1 MSDSSPPKSGKKGAS
16 SKKSRRK
23 QTDKRSAEDHGA
35 LTPIAEG
42 ENQKTRFD
50 EEGNPIVENSDQSDP
65 GEKESADGETIMN
78 YLQTMRA
85 EFRSDMDSFGKR
97 IQDLETHRKL
107 KYDSKGVKTPKEHKN
122 RDRRKGSPN
131 LLRSVAESS
140 VKRDWKKMFSRKN
153 SSAQEVEDDED
164 EYNNSDYSS
173 DSDYPDPDAST
184 EEEGSPTPSRER
196 EGKERE
202 DSEENRKREREK
214 VTSLGHLFKSIDASE
229 QRVAKTVVNVTR
241 TEKECNVKI
250 ERFTLGPVCKA
261 IKAILEFQ
269 EREGT
274 KANMAK
280 VLSTSCKKHL
290 KLKYNI
296 SSTDLP
302 DMPMSTLFAVMS
314 RETKVHSK
322 VQFYDELKAAV
333 GNVQLM
339 DWDTKVNAS
348 THEEYY
354 FQQLSLAHDFM
365 RIFRL
370 MLPENKEFCPSI
382 NDKENGLIRLFRS
395 YHARSYWKYLWPS
408 MSQRYR
414 TMQEFIDEYTDKAM
428 QQYQLS
434 QAMKS
439 IPYSASSSK
448 SSDRE
453 KQYYDKRR
461 EISKSFNSNYNSY
474 SNKSYDK
481 SKKTHSFS
489 NINQKHSDSDSDDD
503 QSTWRNANPIESN
516 QEQAISNDED
526 SLSEDSREEEQDKE
540 DEDMLDNMLA
550 AFANHSE
557 LKADK
562 KDYPCLRK
570 ILSGK
575 CELETCPYGHR
586 REVLLKGAQDMKA
599 KLTAYLSAQGEPNA
613 KGSSGPPYK
622 VLQKEK
628 YGKN

>member
-1 MSDSSPPKSGKKGAS
+1 MSDPSPPRTGKKGAS
-16 SKKSRRK
+16 SKKSRKK
-23 QTDKRSAEDHGA
+23 QLDKRSAEDHGT
-35 LTPIAEG
+35 LTPITEG
-42 ENQKTRFD
+42 ESHKTLFD
-50 EEGNPIVENSDQSDP
+50 EDGNPILETSEKSDSD
-65 GEKESADGETIMN
+65 EKEQSEGDVMMN
-78 YLQTMRA
+78 YLREMRD
-85 EFRSDMDSFGKR
+85 EFRSDMAFLGSR
-97 IQDLETHRKL
+97 IEHLESQSNPK
-107 KYDSKGVKTPKEHKN
+107 DNSKDVKTPRQHRDKKKE
-122 RDRRKGSPN
+122 PAN
-131 LLRSVAESS
+131 LLKSVAESS
-140 VKRDWKKMFSRKN
+140 VKRDWRKMFN
-153 SSAQEVEDDED
+153 SKKTGAEEEEDDED
-164 EYNNSDYSS
+164 HYTNEEYSSNSDHS
-173 DSDYPDPDAST
+173 DQESHY
-184 EEEGSPTPSRER
+184 EEFSPTQSRER
-196 EGKERE
+196 ESKEKE
-202 DSEENRKREREK
+202 DNNEDRRAEREK
-214 VTSLGHLFKSIDASE
+214 IASLGHLFRSIDASE

-241 TEKECNVKI
+241 TEKECNVRIDK
-250 ERFTLGPVCKA
+250 FTLGPVCKA

-280 VLSTSCKKHL
+280 ILSTSCKKHL

-302 DMPMSTLFAVMS
+302 DMPMSMLFAVMS

-339 DWDTKVNAS
+339 DWDSKVNAS
-348 THEEYY
+348 NHEEYY

-370 MLPENKEFCPSI
+370 MLPENKEYCPSV

-395 YHARSYWKYLWPS
+395 YHSRSYWKYLWPS
-408 MSQRYR
+408 MRQRYR
-414 TMQEFIDEYTDKAM
+414 TMQDFIEEYTDKAM

-439 IPYSASSSK
+439 IPYSASNK
-448 SSDRE
+448 SSDKE

-461 EISKSFNSNYNSY
+461 EISKTFNSNYNSY

-489 NINQKHSDSDSDDD
+489 NINQEHSDSESDSD
-503 QSTWRNANPIESN
+503 QSTWRNANPVESN
-516 QEQAISNDED
+516 EEQVISNDED
-526 SLSEDSREEEQDKE
+526 SLSEASNEGEDTKE

-557 LKADK
+557 VKADK

-575 CELETCPYGHR
+575 CEMESCPYGHR
-586 REVLLKGAQDMKA
+586 RETLLKGAQDMKA
-599 KLTAYLSAQGEPNA
+599 KLSAYLSAQGDPNA
-613 KGSSGPPYK
+613 KGSTGPPYK

-628 YGKN
+628 YGKH